1 MNKEEMLEEV
11 EENEELEKGISITE
25 AFKIIAWHI
34 LSCAEELKKAGY
46 NYSDF
51 DY

>member
-1 MNKEEMLEEV
+1 MKSL
-11 EENEELEKGISITE
+11 KKDISITE
-25 AFKIIAWHI
+25 AFRIIAWHV

>member
-11 EENEELEKGISITE
+11 EESEEFEKDVTE
-25 AFKIIAWHI
+25 AFKIIAWHV

>member
-11 EENEELEKGISITE
+11 EEVNEENDILE

-34 LSCAEELKKAGY
+34 LSCAEELKKARY
-46 NYSDF
+46 NYFDF